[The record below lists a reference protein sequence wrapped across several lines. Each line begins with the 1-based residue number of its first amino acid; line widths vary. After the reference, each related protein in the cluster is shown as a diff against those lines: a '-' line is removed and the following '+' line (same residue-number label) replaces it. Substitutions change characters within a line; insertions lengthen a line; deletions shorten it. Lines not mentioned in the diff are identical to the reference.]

1 MRSLDRFL
9 LLPLLSHLSRRFSAP
24 AEPSSRIGDRSLRA
38 LVGGILPRARALVRR
53 CLAPLRKLFGPRA
66 TDPEIHVIAAAS
78 SATTKSAGTDG
89 TESAAHDARRRH
101 GPRRVIVR
109 LLPAA
114 PTFAPQTT

>member
-1 MRSLDRFL
+1 MRPLDRFL
-9 LLPLLSHLSRRFSAP
+9 LLPLLSHLFRAP
-24 AEPSSRIGDRSLRA
+24 ADPSSRIGEQSLRD
-38 LVGGILPRARALVRR
+38 LVGGVLPQARALVRR
-53 CLAPLRKLFGPRA
+53 CLDPLRKLFGPRA

>member
-1 MRSLDRFL
+1 MRPFDRFL
-9 LLPLLSHLSRRFSAP
+9 LLPLLTHLFRTSPADPGSRLGARVV
-24 AEPSSRIGDRSLRA
+24 RDL
-38 LVGGILPRARALVRR
+38 LGGIVRQARALVRS

-66 TDPEIHVIAAAS
+66 TDPEIHAIAAAT
-78 SATTKSAGTDG
+78 SATTKAAGTG
-89 TESAAHDARRRH
+89 GSESAAHDARRRH